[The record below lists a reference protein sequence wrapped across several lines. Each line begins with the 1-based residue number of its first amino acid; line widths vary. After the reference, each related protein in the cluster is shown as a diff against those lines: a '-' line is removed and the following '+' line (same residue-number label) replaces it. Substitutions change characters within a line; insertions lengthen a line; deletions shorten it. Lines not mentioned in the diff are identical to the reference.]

1 MLLSP
6 GAKLG
11 PYQVLGS
18 IGAGGVGEVYRARDT
33 VLKRDVA
40 IKILAGSYSRDPEKL
55 RQFYQEAEA
64 AAALNHPN
72 ILSIYQ
78 IGEQD
83 GVPYIVTELLQGK
96 TLRDYRGDNA
106 LPYPKALD
114 YALQIAHGLAAAHAK
129 RIVHRDLKPDNLFVT
144 DDGRVK
150 ILDFGL
156 AELIPVEI
164 STDSEAPTAEHTV
177 PPGKMIGTLRYMA
190 PEQVRGQR
198 ADARSDIFAFG
209 AILYEMLAG
218 KRAFG
223 GESFADTIGAIVKE
237 NPPPLCQTVADVPP
251 GLERIVF
258 HCLEKNPEQ
267 RFQSASDL
275 AFALEELTE
284 TRTALR
290 PAALASVPRRGPSR
304 AVLIVLTVFAVV
316 AVVLG
321 LWRTRGA
328 FHVGTEIRSI
338 AVLPFENVS
347 GDATQDYFVEGMT
360 DELTTELANIGALRV
375 VSRTSATR
383 YKSSTKTLPEIAK
396 ELRVDGVIEGSVL
409 RSNDTVRITTQ
420 LVEGRSDKQLWAR
433 SYSRQ
438 LSDVVQLQN
447 ELARDIADE
456 IRIAVTPQERQRLAS
471 THPVSPEVH
480 EAYLKGRY
488 HLNQGTETQL
498 RLAKSYFEQ
507 AIEGDAD
514 YAPAYAG
521 LADYYWLTN
530 ELPAQVAMPK
540 GKEYALKAISLD
552 ENLADAHA
560 TLAAVK
566 YYGDWD
572 WAAADEEFRRA
583 IELSPSSAE
592 IHRMYAAF
600 LSEMGKPDQ
609 ALAEIRTALELDP
622 VSVITNVSAGW
633 AYYYA
638 RQYDRAIEQ
647 CRSGLELDAQSLS
660 AHDCIGSAFLQKG
673 LYTQALQEYESV
685 VNASG
690 DDPSRLA
697 SLGRAYALAGR
708 KAEAQEIA
716 VRLRNAGS
724 RHYLP
729 PYFLSLVYAALDSK
743 EMAFSSLEQAYQQ
756 HDAYLPRLKVEP
768 ALDGLRSDP
777 RFGDLLRRM
786 NL

>member
-11 PYQVLGS
+11 PYQVLGT

-40 IKILAGSYSRDPEKL
+40 IKILAGSYLNDPEKL

-96 TLRDYRGDNA
+96 TLRDYRGDHA

-156 AELIPVEI
+156 AELLPVEI
-164 STDSEAPTAEHTV
+164 PSDSEAPTAEHTV
-177 PPGKMIGTLRYMA
+177 PSGKIIGTLRYMA

-209 AILYEMLAG
+209 AILYEMLTG

-237 NPPPLCQTVADVPP
+237 NPPPLSQSVADVPP

-258 HCLEKNPEQ
+258 RCLEKSPEQ

-275 AFALEELTE
+275 AFALEELTD

-290 PAALASVPRRGPSR
+290 PAAFASISRRGSR
-304 AVLIVLTVFAVV
+304 ALLIALTVVAFV

-321 LWRTRGA
+321 IWRSRGSLGSVA
-328 FHVGTEIRSI
+328 EIRSI

-347 GDATQDYFVEGMT
+347 GDASQDYFVEGMT

-375 VSRTSATR
+375 VSRTSAMR
-383 YKSSTKTLPEIAK
+383 YKSSAKTLPEIAR
-396 ELRVDGVIEGSVL
+396 ELRVDGVVEGSVL
-409 RSNDTVRITTQ
+409 RSNGTVRITTQ
-420 LVEGRSDKQLWAR
+420 LVEARTDKQLWAR

-438 LSDVVQLQN
+438 LSDIVRLQN

-456 IRIAVTPQERQRLAS
+456 IRIAVTPQERQRLAN
-471 THPVSPEVH
+471 TQPVSPEVH
-480 EAYLKGRY
+480 ESYLKGRY
-488 HLNQGTETQL
+488 HLNQGTENQL

-507 AIEGDAD
+507 AIQDDAN

-530 ELPAQVAMPK
+530 ELPPQVAIPK
-540 GKEYALKAISLD
+540 EKEYAQKAISLD

-560 TLAAVK
+560 TFAAVK

-572 WAAADEEFRRA
+572 WAGADEEFKRA
-583 IELSPSSAE
+583 IELSPSNAE

-600 LSEMGKPDQ
+600 LSEMGRTDQ
-609 ALAEIRTALELDP
+609 ALAEIRTALEFDP

-638 RQYDRAIEQ
+638 RQYDRALEE

-660 AHDCIGSAFLQKG
+660 AHDCIGSAFLEKG
-673 LYTQALQEYESV
+673 LYSQALQEYQSLV
-685 VNASG
+685 TASG

-697 SLGRAYALAGR
+697 SLGRAYALIGR
-708 KAEAQEIA
+708 KADAQDIA
-716 VRLRNAGS
+716 SKLKTAGS
-724 RHYLP
+724 QRYLP
-729 PYFLSLVYAALDSK
+729 PYFLGLVYTALDDK
-743 EMAFSSLEQAYQQ
+743 EMAFSSLEHAYQQ

-768 ALDGLRSDP
+768 ALDRLRADP
-777 RFGDLLRRM
+777 RFNNLLHRM